1 MPGLPLIIDCDPGV
15 DDAIALLLAIAA
27 KEALEVLAIT
37 TAAGNVGRDL
47 TARNAC
53 RVRQIANRPD
63 IPVFAGMD
71 RPLSRAPVTA
81 DHFHGASSLG
91 DLPAGRKRSP
101 NRRSPPVN
109 SFLSGSG
116 KSGSPEADTAT
127 RPLRHDR
134 GLD

>member
-37 TAAGNVGRDL
+37 TTAGNLGGDL

-53 RVRQIANRPD
+53 RVREIANRPD

-71 RPLSRAPVTA
+71 RPLSREPVAA
-81 DHFHGASSLG
+81 DHFHGASGLG
-91 DLPAGRKRSP
+91 DLPGGRKRSP
-101 NRRSPPVN
+101 NRRSSPVN
-109 SFLSGSG
+109 SCWSGCG
-116 KSGSPEADTAT
+116 KSGWPEADTAT

-134 GLD
+134 GMD

>member
-37 TAAGNVGRDL
+37 TAAGNVGGDL

-53 RVRQIANRPD
+53 RVREIANRPD

-71 RPLSRAPVTA
+71 RPLSREPVGA
-81 DHFHGASSLG
+81 DHFHGVSGLG
-91 DLPAGRKRSP
+91 DLPAGQKRSP
-101 NRRSPPVN
+101 NRRSPLV
-109 SFLSGSG
+109 SSCWSGFG
-116 KSGSPEADTAT
+116 KSGWPEANTAT

>member
-15 DDAIALLLAIAA
+15 DDAITLLSAIAA
-27 KEALEVLAIT
+27 KEALAVLAIT
-37 TAAGNVGRDL
+37 TAAGNVAGDL

-63 IPVFAGMD
+63 ISVFAGMD

-81 DHFHGASSLG
+81 DHFHGASGLG
-91 DLPAGRKRSP
+91 CLPAGRKRSP

-109 SFLSGSG
+109 SCRSGFE
-116 KSGSPEADTAT
+116 KSSWPEANTAT
-127 RPLRHDR
+127 RPLRHYR